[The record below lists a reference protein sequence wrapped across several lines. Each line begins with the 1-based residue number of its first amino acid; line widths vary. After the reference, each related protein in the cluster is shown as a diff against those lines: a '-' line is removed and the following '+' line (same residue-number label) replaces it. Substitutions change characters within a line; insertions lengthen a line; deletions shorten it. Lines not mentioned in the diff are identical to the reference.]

1 VRSLYFTGFMPK
13 ISYRILNK
21 LFVPLTRRGTGVKKE
36 KLPGVGE
43 LLGK

>member
-1 VRSLYFTGFMPK
+1 MPK
-13 ISYRILNK
+13 RSPYILNK
-21 LFVPLTRRGTGVKKE
+21 LFAPLTRRGTGVKKE